1 MLSNK
6 FTSSSMIL
14 NDSNTKTFVS
24 YVSQNMRKASIDHQL
39 LLLNSNRKLC
49 FYTLFKT
56 DTTKTDSL
64 DAIKNPF
71 HRTAINRFL
80 LGNHQLHI
88 ETGRHTVPKTPEK
101 LRICTLI
108 CASLMM
114 LRMNLMF
121 CSLAHFIII
130 SDQIFLTKL
139 LENINSLKTEL

>member
-39 LLLNSNRKLC
+39 LLLNSNRNLC

-64 DAIKNPF
+64 GAIKNL
-71 HRTAINRFL
+71 T
-80 LGNHQLHI
+80 
-88 ETGRHTVPKTPEK
+88 
-101 LRICTLI
+101 C
-108 CASLMM
+108 
-114 LRMNLMF
+114 
-121 CSLAHFIII
+121 
-130 SDQIFLTKL
+130 DQAEF
-139 LENINSLKTEL
+139 